1 MKTKRTF
8 VKLFVMA
15 CFLAVLWSGNT
26 KAASPTTLTMGNKD
40 IYIGYDKVGYGDP
53 NNSTAFTEVTSDIN
67 DGYIITGST
76 MGGGRNLIINLNADT
91 NLSLTFRSLEMASS
105 SHIEIRGG
113 NVKIQLEGISSV
125 TSADSYAIQQ
135 PADSTLTFLSSGS
148 SGEIKLKGGN
158 GKNTID
164 GGTVIIE
171 NGTVTLNKE
180 GNGNPFEGESIKIKN
195 GTLNCYDG

>member
-53 NNSTAFTEVTSDIN
+53 NNPTAFTEVTSDIN

-76 MGGGRNLIINLNADT
+76 MAGGHNLIINLNAGT
-91 NLSLTFRSLEMASS
+91 NLSLTFRIGRYKLRYFCRQPCYTTA
-105 SHIEIRGG
+105 RRFYF
-113 NVKIQLEGISSV
+113 NLFIQR
-125 TSADSYAIQQ
+125 QQ
-135 PADSTLTFLSSGS
+135 R
-148 SGEIKLKGGN
+148 
-158 GKNTID
+158 
-164 GGTVIIE
+164 
-171 NGTVTLNKE
+171 
-180 GNGNPFEGESIKIKN
+180 
-195 GTLNCYDG
+195 